1 VDGELRD
8 EARERVLAHLATCPG
23 CKAAA
28 DEQRR
33 LKSAVAQSATPG
45 LSAGFLARLQ
55 SLPVCGHDDTPRA
68 GPPDPPT
75 GPPGPDAGSG
85 PHGLPGLTLGGKR
98 LDGGIFGRLRGHGG
112 HAGFVPAAAAVPAQ
126 ATGFPP
132 HGGPGAAHPA
142 HAAPGALGG
151 LGGPGG
157 LGILGR
163 RPHREPPAP
172 PSRGR
177 RLAFAAAGAVSMA
190 AIALGSALPLEA
202 AMDGGDDPGPAVT
215 PLSAH
220 ATAPSGPAA
229 SAAPALGAAPRAQA
243 TPPPGSAPTHASHGP
258 AGLSIPA
265 WPAALLPPAPTPAA
279 ASH

>member
-33 LKSAVAQSATPG
+33 LKSAVAQSAAPA

-55 SLPVCGHDDTPRA
+55 SLPVCGHDTEPPA
-68 GPPDPPT
+68 GPPG
-75 GPPGPDAGSG
+75 GPGAGSG
-85 PHGLPGLTLGGKR
+85 GPPGLTLGGKR

-112 HAGFVPAAAAVPAQ
+112 QAEYVPAAAAVPAQ
-126 ATGFPP
+126 PTGFPV
-132 HGGPGAAHPA
+132 HGLLRA
-142 HAAPGALGG
+142 
-151 LGGPGG
+151 
-157 LGILGR
+157 
-163 RPHREPPAP
+163 HREPPAP
-172 PSRGR
+172 ASRGR

-229 SAAPALGAAPRAQA
+229 SADPALGATARA
-243 TPPPGSAPTHASHGP
+243 TPPPGSAPTHGP
-258 AGLSIPA
+258 SGFSVPA
-265 WPAALLPPAPTPAA
+265 WPAALLPPAAGHAATP
-279 ASH
+279 

>member
-33 LKSAVAQSATPG
+33 LKSAVAQSAAPA

-55 SLPVCGHDDTPRA
+55 SLPVCGHDTEPPA
-68 GPPDPPT
+68 GPPG
-75 GPPGPDAGSG
+75 GPGAGSG
-85 PHGLPGLTLGGKR
+85 GPPGLTLGGKR

-112 HAGFVPAAAAVPAQ
+112 QAEYVPAAAAVPAQ
-126 ATGFPP
+126 PTGFPV
-132 HGGPGAAHPA
+132 HGLLRA
-142 HAAPGALGG
+142 
-151 LGGPGG
+151 
-157 LGILGR
+157 
-163 RPHREPPAP
+163 HREPPAP
-172 PSRGR
+172 ASRGR

-220 ATAPSGPAA
+220 ATAPSGPRRHRPGHP
-229 SAAPALGAAPRAQA
+229 APGLRPHPRPLRLLRPGLARRP
-243 TPPPGSAPTHASHGP
+243 PPPGRRPRRHPVTLALRKGP
-258 AGLSIPA
+258 
-265 WPAALLPPAPTPAA
+265 
-279 ASH
+279 